1 MSEAASDS
9 LDLLEHT
16 PVAVFVL
23 GVDGTILAHNTGMQV
38 WLGARGSAGD
48 DGLCGR
54 NIVEWLTAPSRML
67 YETQVMP
74 RLLETGRLREV
85 MLEVRDS
92 SGERRAALVNAELRH
107 TVAYMTQ
114 AASVYRDLSVT
125 HNVRYFAALAGAGSR
140 RADEVVDQVGL
151 SAHRTQLAG
160 NLSGGQ
166 LSRVSLACALVGD
179 PAVLVL
185 DEPTVGQDPV
195 LREELWADFRSR
207 AASGTTVLV
216 SSHVMDEA
224 TRCDDLLLLRA
235 GELIAH
241 DDPGAL
247 LERTGATDLDAAFLD
262 LVRGPSQEV

>member
-1 MSEAASDS
+1 MAQASSSAAI
-9 LDLLEHT
+9 E
-16 PVAVFVL
+16 VAGLRVRRGRREVLPALSCTFDTGQVSGILGPSGSGKTTLMRAIVGVQRCHGGSVTVL
-23 GVDGTILAHNTGMQV
+23 G
-38 WLGARGSAGD
+38 RPAGH
-48 DGLCGR
+48 
-54 NIVEWLTAPSRML
+54 
-67 YETQVMP
+67 
-74 RLLETGRLREV
+74 
-85 MLEVRDS
+85 
-92 SGERRAALVNAELRH
+92 AELRH

-140 RADEVVDQVGL
+140 RADDVVDQVGL

-241 DDPGAL
+241 DHPGAL

-262 LVRGPSQEV
+262 LVRGPSQGV